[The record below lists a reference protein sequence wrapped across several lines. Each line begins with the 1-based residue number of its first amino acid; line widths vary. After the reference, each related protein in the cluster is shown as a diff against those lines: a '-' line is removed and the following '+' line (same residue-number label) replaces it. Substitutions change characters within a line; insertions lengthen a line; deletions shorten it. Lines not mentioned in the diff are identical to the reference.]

1 MIEVR
6 LAAVLLS
13 LLLASPALAREAGQ
27 RSPDSPRG
35 PYATLDLSLGLGTG
49 SSTGETEP
57 QHVRDPNGT
66 WVGSPESLC
75 CFFYQ
80 AVYFDVPVP
89 PLQYQVITGDG
100 STVIET
106 VTFGGPGEKKTVKIW
121 KIMVGYTVAA

>member
-1 MIEVR
+1 MSPNRR
-6 LAAVLLS
+6 LLAVLGL
-13 LLLASPALAREAGQ
+13 ALALACTRDPGPLAPG
-27 RSPDSPRG
+27 DSRIKVTCTG
-35 PYATLDLSLGLGTG
+35 LGLDGVWLR
-49 SSTGETEP
+49 
-57 QHVRDPNGT
+57 VRDPNGT
-66 WVGSPESLC
+66 WVGSPESLG